1 MRITGII
8 VMFSVGGV
16 ILDDNVRFRWL
27 GNSWNFIWPLA
38 WHLRWTLLARQLTES
53 KYPVSALVRHLEQG
67 SIGVVDR
74 SASSIESCRT
84 CSGAQR
90 KSLVRW
96 LTQTRLEPSIIK
108 TLARPMP
115 GPFFDTSTILPVHDK
130 LTYLIGHAVRS
141 GPGMQSS
148 SQGGTVVGS
157 DEGNSG
163 RFSARQLL
171 LETSALSGLQI

>member
-1 MRITGII
+1 M
-8 VMFSVGGV
+8 
-16 ILDDNVRFRWL
+16 DDNVRFRWL

-74 SASSIESCRT
+74 SGFIHRELSNVFWRT
-84 CSGAQR
+84 AKELGEVAHPDQ
-90 KSLVRW
+90 VR
-96 LTQTRLEPSIIK
+96 TFYHQDFG
-108 TLARPMP
+108 RPMP